1 MTERKKYN
9 GIYTDNSGTTA
20 VIVENDFKNLYTEI
34 DGVKFSGSEFS
45 DLSVDDK
52 TKYTEQQLQ
61 RFTWSKTHVYNS
73 EIVREELCNCTF
85 EILVPQLI
93 IDKTTGS
100 EFYSDL
106 KIEYLLGNAE
116 PDGGIEDERISVSLT
131 IEGNLYIG
139 IGDLMETALD
149 DIHSQFGESYHFKN
163 CYGCLYGDYSVYGQ
177 SAFGTM
183 LCFAAQKEKYKKV
196 TNKQEYMDLE
206 TDGIITVQ
214 EIYCCS
220 QYEIRRAGAGYRG

>member
-9 GIYTDNSGTTA
+9 GTYTDNSGTIA

-34 DGVKFSGSEFS
+34 NGVKFSGSEFS
-45 DLSVDDK
+45 DLCVDDK
-52 TKYTEQQLQ
+52 TKYTEHQLE
-61 RFTWSKTHVYNS
+61 RFTWSKTPVYNS

-85 EILVPQLI
+85 EILVPQLV
-93 IDKTTGS
+93 IDKATGS

-106 KIEYLLGNAE
+106 KIEYILGDAE

-131 IEGNLYIG
+131 IEGKLYTG
-139 IGDLMETALD
+139 IGDLMETSLD

-177 SAFGTM
+177 SSFGTM

-206 TDGIITVQ
+206 TDKTTTVQ